1 MESTSPTNRRQP
13 GAEARN
19 DDLDLERPE
28 LGHPELEYSEL
39 EYSELHRLLLE
50 HRSLEDVAYG
60 LAQWASDSLA
70 EHAVAC
76 GIAVQRRRR
85 PVLVA
90 ASDKSTERVMH
101 SWLARESSPLRS
113 VLTESVSVIGPD
125 HAGDPGH
132 ATSNVASTSS
142 AETHK
147 LASDQLLM
155 ALPVPLEDEAQA
167 ALVLLGA
174 EAEPDSH
181 ALLGAVGRCRRG
193 VSWALRLAARY
204 AHQQELAEHR
214 AAAMKN
220 RTVIDIAI
228 GVVMGQN
235 RCSPEDAF
243 EILKRASNARN
254 EKLADV
260 ARGVVASVTNSDVET
275 KFEA

>member
-19 DDLDLERPE
+19 DDLGPE
-28 LGHPELEYSEL
+28 NSEL

-50 HRSLEDVAYG
+50 HTSLEDVAYG

-85 PVLVA
+85 PILVA
-90 ASDKSTERVMH
+90 ASDKSTEHVMH
-101 SWLARESSPLRS
+101 TWLARKSSPLLS
-113 VLTESVSVIGPD
+113 VLTESVSVIGPSPEGP
-125 HAGDPGH
+125 ANPAASPSKP
-132 ATSNVASTSS
+132 AT
-142 AETHK
+142 
-147 LASDQLLM
+147 DQLLM

-174 EAEPDSH
+174 EAEAGSH

-214 AAAMKN
+214 AAAMQN
-220 RTVIDIAI
+220 RTVIDIAM

-235 RCSPEDAF
+235 RCSPEEAF

-260 ARGVVASVTNSDVET
+260 ARGVIASVTNSDIET
-275 KFEA
+275 KFDA